1 MFDQSNGYG
10 VITIGNRRE
19 SLAALLA
26 QATDPVTGLELAHN
40 FGVTRQVIV
49 QDIAILRAEGNPIIA
64 TPQGYFLAKPNSG
77 TLVGRVIQVITIT
90 HTPDETEKELLIL
103 VDAGVEVLDVSV
115 DHPIYGEFSASLM
128 LSCRR
133 DVLAFTERVRRCDAP
148 LLLSLADGTHRHTLA
163 ARDKL
168 TLDLVI
174 DALSDHFPVAAH
186 DS

>member
-1 MFDQSNGYG
+1 MFDRSNGYG

-26 QATDPVTGLELAHN
+26 QAANPVTGLELAHN
-40 FGVTRQVIV
+40 FSVTRQVIV
-49 QDIAILRAEGNPIIA
+49 QDIAILRAEGHPIIA
-64 TPQGYFLAKPNSG
+64 TPQGYFLAKPV
-77 TLVGRVIQVITIT
+77 TDAQPGRAIQVITIT

-133 DVLAFTERVRRCDAP
+133 DVLSFTERVRRCDAP

-163 ARDKL
+163 ARDRL
-168 TLDLVI
+168 TLD
-174 DALSDHFPVAAH
+174 DAIGTLGNHFPVTAH
-186 DS
+186 NS